1 MLFIAFVWALGP
13 RLLVAGFDV
22 GLLLPQILARFI
34 PLVNNA
40 RVPGRA
46 MVLVYLA
53 VAVLVAIRV
62 ARMEGSGVEPPYS
75 GPWSGWCCWI
85 FCPRRCR

>member
-1 MLFIAFVWALGP
+1 MPSPDARPWHAVLFIAFVWALGP
-13 RLLVAGFDV
+13 RLVVAGFDA
-22 GLLLPQILARFI
+22 GLPLPQILARFI

-53 VAVLVAIRV
+53 V
-62 ARMEGSGVEPPYS
+62 GY
-75 GPWSGWCCWI
+75 W
-85 FCPRRCR
+85 